1 MSTTPQA
8 LHEMSATDL
17 VASYR
22 AGTLSPVEV
31 TEAVIAQVEHCEPHI
46 HAFYRF
52 DPEGARE
59 AARASEARW
68 RAGSPL
74 ERDGISIDG
83 VPATLKENIATRGTP
98 SPIGTAATDPVPA
111 AADAPPAAR
120 MREAGAV
127 ILGKTTMPEFGAM
140 SSGLSSLHDLTRN
153 PWNLAMNPGGSSAGA
168 GAGGAAGYGP
178 LHLGTDIGGSVRFPA
193 AWCGLMGLKPSL
205 GRVNIDP
212 PYMGRCAGPMT
223 RTVEDAALMMAVLSR
238 PDPEGRDYR
247 NLPPAAIDW
256 MDLDMDLTGVRIG
269 LQLQPGCGMA
279 VDPQVIPPVEAA
291 AKLFE
296 AAGAIVE
303 PLDPWMTQDLLAGL
317 DTFWLARAAKDVA
330 ALSEAQRAKV
340 LPLFLEYAAPG
351 ASLTGAQVF
360 DAYSATVEI
369 RRRTIAATKP
379 FDFVLAPL
387 SPHIS
392 FPAEWGY
399 PTNDPARGME
409 HISYSVPFNM
419 SEQPVSSLPCGYDT
433 NGVPLGLQIAAQ
445 RFDDMG
451 ALRMARAYEG
461 MRGAMRPFPTSFGG

>member
-1 MSTTPQA
+1 MTTTTA
-8 LHEMSATDL
+8 LFGLTATEL
-17 VASYR
+17 VAGYR

-46 HAFYRF
+46 HAFYIF

-59 AARASEARW
+59 MARASEARW
-68 RAGSPL
+68 RAGTPI
-74 ERDGISIDG
+74 EKDGISIDG
-83 VPATLKENIATRGTP
+83 VPATIKENIATVGTP
-98 SPIGTAATDPVPA
+98 SPIGTAATPLIPA
-111 AADAPPAAR
+111 AKDAPPAAR

-140 SSGLSSLHDLTRN
+140 SSGLSSIHELTRN

-178 LHLGTDIGGSVRFPA
+178 LHIGTDIGGSVRFPA

-205 GRVNIDP
+205 GRINIDP

-238 PDPEGRDYR
+238 PDPEERDYR
-247 NLPPAAIDW
+247 NLPQAEIDW
-256 MDLDMDLTGVRIG
+256 MDLGMDLKGVKIG
-269 LQLQPGCGMA
+269 LQLYPGCGMEVNPEVVA
-279 VDPQVIPPVEAA
+279 PVEAA

-296 AAGAIVE
+296 AAGAVIE
-303 PLDPWMTQDLLAGL
+303 PLDPWMTPELLKGL
-317 DTFWLARAAKDVA
+317 DNFWLARAAQDLAK
-330 ALSEAQRAKV
+330 LSEAQRAKV
-340 LPLFLEYAAPG
+340 LPLFLEYASHG
-351 ASLTGAQVF
+351 ASFTGAEVF

-369 RRRTIAATKP
+369 RRRTVEATKP

-399 PTNDPARGME
+399 PTNDPARAMD

-419 SEQPVSSLPCGYDT
+419 SEQPVSSLPCGYDS
-433 NGVPLGLQIAAQ
+433 NGVPLGLQIAAH

-451 ALRMARAYEG
+451 ALRMAKAYEE
-461 MRGAMRPFPTSFGG
+461 MRGALRPFPMKFGG

>member
-1 MSTTPQA
+1 MTTTTA
-8 LHEMSATDL
+8 LNELSATEM
-17 VASYR
+17 VAGYR

-31 TEAVIAQVEHCEPHI
+31 TEAVIAQVERCEPHI
-46 HAFYRF
+46 HAFYIF

-59 AARASEARW
+59 MARASEARW
-68 RAGSPL
+68 RAGKPI

-83 VPATLKENIATRGTP
+83 VPATLKENIATVGTP
-98 SPIGTAATDPVPA
+98 SPIGTAATPLIPA
-111 AADAPPAAR
+111 SKDAPPAAR

-140 SSGLSSLHDLTRN
+140 SSGLSSIHELTRN

-178 LHLGTDIGGSVRFPA
+178 LHIGTDIGGSVRFPA

-238 PDPEGRDYR
+238 PDPDQRDYR
-247 NLPPAAIDW
+247 NLPPEAIDW
-256 MDLDMDLTGVRIG
+256 MDLGMDLKGVRIG
-269 LQLQPGCGMA
+269 LQLYPGCGMA
-279 VDPQVIPPVEAA
+279 VNPEVIAPVEAA

-303 PLDPWMTQDLLAGL
+303 PLDPWMTPELLKGL
-317 DTFWLARAAKDVA
+317 DDFWLARAAQDVA
-330 ALSEAQRAKV
+330 KLSDAQRAKV
-340 LPLFLEYAAPG
+340 LPLFLEYASHG
-351 ASLTGAQVF
+351 ADFTGTQVF
-360 DAYSATVEI
+360 GAYSATVEI
-369 RRRTIAATKP
+369 RRRTVEATKP
-379 FDFVLAPL
+379 FDFVLSPL

-399 PTNDPARGME
+399 PTNDPSRAMD
-409 HISYSVPFNM
+409 HISYSVPFNL
-419 SEQPVSSLPCGYDT
+419 SEQPVSSLPCGYDS
-433 NGVPLGLQIAAQ
+433 NGVPLGLQIAAH

-451 ALRMARAYEG
+451 ALKMAKAYETL
-461 MRGAMRPFPTSFGG
+461 RGPIRPFPTSFGG